1 MAADVEMEKA
11 AVVDSDSASEEGWD
25 LQSEFVH
32 LLERK
37 AKDGDVGGDALSV
50 FAIGDAADLLV
61 VRRATVAIVNDDFFA
76 GEGAELLER
85 LDEAAF
91 DFQLTAAMAGQFGFR
106 EVLAQIAHVRA
117 SVSGEFRLRQESANL
132 LLIRREDSH
141 RGCDLDHFEIVRFLQ
156 WSLVEAERDVD
167 VDFDGDGLAIFFAG
181 LELPSADAFD
191 CLLVEAQTERALNL

>member
-1 MAADVEMEKA
+1 MLNSDVLAVHARPTGLMAADVEMEKA
-11 AVVDSDSASEEGWD
+11 AVVDSDSAFEERWN

-37 AKDGDVGGDALSV
+37 TKDGDVGGDALSV

-61 VRRATVAIVNDDFFA
+61 VRRATVAIVNNDVLA
-76 GEGAELLER
+76 CEGAQLLER

-117 SVSGEFRLRQESANL
+117 P
-132 LLIRREDSH
+132 
-141 RGCDLDHFEIVRFLQ
+141 RFL
-156 WSLVEAERDVD
+156 DN
-167 VDFDGDGLAIFFAG
+167 
-181 LELPSADAFD
+181 SACDRNP
-191 CLLVEAQTERALNL
+191 QTYF